1 MGIVIFIIVLL
12 VLVVVHE
19 LGHFFAAKITGMKV
33 EEFGVG
39 YPPRLWGKKF
49 GQTLYSINWLPLG
62 GFVKIKG
69 EDGDV
74 TATDQSQEVNGNAFT
89 DKNHFAQLFVLV
101 AGVVMNMVLAYVLLS
116 TVLMMGIPRALYGE
130 DIAKAESTQLVVAGV
145 LPGSPA
151 ESAGLLQGDIIT
163 KAFAGDAE
171 FSSVKVE
178 DFITFINATES
189 GEPVALSLSRND
201 EAVMIS
207 AIPAEGVIESDVNK
221 KALGVSLATVGV
233 VKLSFIDALVEG
245 FRYTTSLTQMV
256 FVGLIE
262 FFASIFT
269 FSADLSQV
277 AGPVGIAGTV
287 GDAQEQGATSLL
299 FIAALISI
307 NLAIINLLPFPALD
321 GGRIVFVLYEM
332 ISRRKV
338 SGNVAMLANGV
349 GFVLL
354 IALMVVVTI
363 SDIGKLF

>member
-1 MGIVIFIIVLL
+1 
-12 VLVVVHE
+12 
-19 LGHFFAAKITGMKV
+19 
-33 EEFGVG
+33 
-39 YPPRLWGKKF
+39 
-49 GQTLYSINWLPLG
+49 
-62 GFVKIKG
+62 
-69 EDGDV
+69 
-74 TATDQSQEVNGNAFT
+74 
-89 DKNHFAQLFVLV
+89 
-101 AGVVMNMVLAYVLLS
+101 
-116 TVLMMGIPRALYGE
+116 
-130 DIAKAESTQLVVAGV
+130 
-145 LPGSPA
+145 
-151 ESAGLLQGDIIT
+151 
-163 KAFAGDAE
+163 
-171 FSSVKVE
+171 
-178 DFITFINATES
+178 
-189 GEPVALSLSRND
+189 
-201 EAVMIS
+201 
-207 AIPAEGVIESDVNK
+207 
-221 KALGVSLATVGV
+221 V